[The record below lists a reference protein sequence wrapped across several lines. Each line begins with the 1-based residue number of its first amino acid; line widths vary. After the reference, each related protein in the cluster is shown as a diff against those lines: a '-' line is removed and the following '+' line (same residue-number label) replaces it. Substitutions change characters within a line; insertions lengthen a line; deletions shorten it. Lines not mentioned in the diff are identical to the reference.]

1 MVKKYIKPENIVVA
15 INLSKP
21 FLEYSVVT
29 PENFSNTSGGPEGV
43 DDGEYAREENNDENN
58 NRGSVWDNIW

>member
-29 PENFSNTSGGPEGV
+29 PENFSDTPGGSEGV
-43 DDGEYAREENNDENN
+43 DDGEYARDDNN
-58 NRGSVWDNIW
+58 NRGNVWDNAW